1 MQLSQERVIGCLDDG
16 VSVIQALDDDFMKT
30 EVVIVSRT
38 EWTYWAALMDQDAV
52 AQEEQSQVFMLA
64 A

>member
-16 VSVIQALDDDFMKT
+16 VSIVQACNDDFEKV
-30 EVVIVSRT
+30 EVVIVDR
-38 EWTYWAALMDQDAV
+38 EEYLYWARLMDKPEV
-52 AQEEQSQVFMLA
+52 AQEEHSQVFKLA

>member
-16 VSVIQALDDDFMKT
+16 VSVIHALDDDFMKI
-30 EVVIVSRT
+30 EVVIVDRK
-38 EWTYWAALMDQDAV
+38 EWTYWAALMDQEAV
-52 AQEEQSQVFMLA
+52 AQEEQSQNFMQA

>member
-16 VSVIQALDDDFMKT
+16 VSIVQACDDDFLKV
-30 EVVIVSRT
+30 EVVIVDK
-38 EWTYWAALMDQDAV
+38 EEYLYWARKMDLPEVAHEEHSQD
-52 AQEEQSQVFMLA
+52 FKLA